1 MAVTEKNAK
10 GALTTTAATIY
21 TCPASTTARVLM
33 IQVCNIDGA
42 NSADVTV
49 RWGDSSDSNTE
60 THLASAVPVAAQD
73 AVSIPAGGL
82 ILEASDY
89 IEALA
94 SGDNDLEI
102 TVCVQEVS

>member
-1 MAVTEKNAK
+1 MAVTEKNA
-10 GALTTTAATIY
+10 GLALTTAAQTVY

-33 IQVCNIDGA
+33 IQVCNINGTS
-42 NSADVTV
+42 SAGVTV

-60 THLASAVPVAAQD
+60 YHLASAVPVAAND

-82 ILEASDY
+82 ILEASDT

-94 SGDNDLEI
+94 SANGDLEI